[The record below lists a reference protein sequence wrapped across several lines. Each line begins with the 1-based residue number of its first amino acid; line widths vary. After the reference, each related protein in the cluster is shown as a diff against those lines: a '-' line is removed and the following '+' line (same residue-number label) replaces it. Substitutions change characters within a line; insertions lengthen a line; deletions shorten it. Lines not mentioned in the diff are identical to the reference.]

1 MRTTDPGDHDDLPEV
16 PDVPDEPAEGDGA
29 MVSDDEAVRRINR
42 RVSPF
47 GWLGIVAVLGVGG
60 GTGYYMVNAAKVEQ
74 TEADDLTRGRAELA
88 AITERNLSS
97 AETARLV
104 REVYNRYPSRSVR
117 QAARRLLAQL
127 NDPESVPMLI
137 AGLAEPGAGRKQAA
151 LGLAEIGLPA
161 AAAAKS
167 ALLAILPTADPATE
181 RLEVAW
187 ALVVLQEPQAWT
199 MVRQLL
205 EENKLQ
211 TVTNLDGRRIFDPA
225 LVARMAGRA
234 NLHELVTSRSVTSL
248 RLAALSLAEI
258 GTPEVLDDLTI
269 LVQNSDVS
277 ISREAAIG
285 LGRTGDP
292 RAAEPLVRFL
302 NAQPDAREGVLS
314 ALAVS
319 SGAQG
324 LGVIIHSAQDLPTR
338 ATATRL
344 LRDQRDPDAGDALFE
359 ALGIASGTDEVS
371 IGMKRNA
378 VFGLAEIGDPRS
390 VDGLLAY
397 ATHALT
403 HTDPNSTSEA
413 KQALDLIRQVPGA
426 AARAKE
432 GLLAIIRS
440 PAGDF
445 VRTPSIVALSRAGDP
460 SVGPVIGPFLAQP
473 DAMEGAAVALCALH
487 HPDCLG
493 RVLPMVRMP
502 PTLHMVE
509 ETVVDEPVLNSRRT
523 AIRALAWM
531 TYGATP
537 VPPAA
542 RTAAVRELRR
552 IVEDA
557 NDRRSLREEAGYTL
571 AAVADDAALADM
583 AARATDTHVPEEARI
598 YYIYA
603 LRGRATPAIATQL
616 VQTYLRRG
624 TNPDVMRGAAIAA
637 GFGAND
643 ATSDA
648 LIPLLQTT
656 EPQDAGVRFAAA
668 VAVVL
673 GGNNRAA
680 NALLDVLV
688 ANEELAGMMQNEF
701 APRGAGGGA
710 NNATV
715 QENWSLL
722 PLTAPMFEDGR
733 LFRRIEVATI
743 LDAGKLNKHYGWSVT
758 WLTTRLRAGWDNAMG
773 VSAYDVRRFLREAA
787 LGSDGFRRDMA
798 FRGFKLLLD
807 RGSLHALRRQTRVVA
822 ASERARHELMELAGG
837 APGGGGAH

>member
-1 MRTTDPGDHDDLPEV
+1 
-16 PDVPDEPAEGDGA
+16 

-42 RVSPF
+42 RVSPV
-47 GWLGIVAVLGVGG
+47 GWLAILAVLGVGG
-60 GTGYYMVNAAKVEQ
+60 GTGYYMYNSAKQ
-74 TEADDLTRGRAELA
+74 AGTEADDLARGRAELT
-88 AITERNLSS
+88 AITERNLPG

-104 REVYNRYPSRSVR
+104 REVYGRYPSRAVR
-117 QAARRLLAQL
+117 QSARRLLAQL

-137 AGLAEPGAGRKQAA
+137 EGLDEPGAGRKQAA
-151 LGLAEIGLPA
+151 LALAEIGLPA
-161 AAAAKS
+161 AAPAKGR
-167 ALLAILPTADPATE
+167 LLAILPTADPATE
-181 RLEVAW
+181 KLEIAW
-187 ALVVLQEPQAWT
+187 ALVVLQEPQAWPT
-199 MVRQLL
+199 VRQLL
-205 EENKLQ
+205 EQNKLQ
-211 TVTNLDGRRIFDPA
+211 AVTNLDGRRIFDPA
-225 LVARMAGRA
+225 LVARMAGREH
-234 NLHELVTSRSVTSL
+234 LHELVSSTSSTSL

-269 LVQNSDVS
+269 LVHNPDNGV
-277 ISREAAIG
+277 SREAAIG

-292 RAAEPLVRFL
+292 RAADPLVAYL
-302 NAQPDAREGVLS
+302 NSHPNEREGVLS

-371 IGMKRNA
+371 VGMKRNA

-426 AARAKE
+426 SARAKE

-440 PAGDF
+440 PQGDF
-445 VRTPSIVALSRAGDP
+445 VRTPSIIALSRAGDP
-460 SVGPVIGPFLAQP
+460 SVGGVVAPFLSQP
-473 DAMEGAAVALCALH
+473 DAMEGAAVALCALRS
-487 HPDCLG
+487 PDCVG
-493 RVLPMVRMP
+493 RVLPMARMP
-502 PTLHMVE
+502 ANLHMVE
-509 ETVVDEPVLNSRRT
+509 ETVVDEPVLASRRT

-531 TYGATP
+531 TYGPTP
-537 VPPAA
+537 VAPAA

-552 IVEDA
+552 IVEDP

-583 AARATDTHVPEEARI
+583 AAKATDTRVPEEARI

-603 LRGRATPAIATQL
+603 LRGRATPEIATRL

-637 GFGAND
+637 GFGANE

-656 EPQDAGVRFAAA
+656 EAQDAGVRFAAA
-668 VAVVL
+668 IAVVL
-673 GGNNRAA
+673 GGNARAG

-688 ANEELAGMMQNEF
+688 ANDELAGMMQNEF

-733 LFRRIEVATI
+733 VFRRIEVAT
-743 LDAGKLNKHYGWSVT
+743 LLEAGKANKHFGWAVN
-758 WLTTRLRAGWDNAMG
+758 WLTTRLRSGWDNAMG
-773 VSAYDVRRFLREAA
+773 VSAYDVRRLMREAA
-787 LGSDGFRRDMA
+787 LGNDAYRRDMA
-798 FRGFKLLLD
+798 FRGFKVLLD
-807 RGSLHALRRQTRVVA
+807 RGSLHSLRRQTRVTE
-822 ASERARHELMELAGG
+822 ASERARHELMELSGG
-837 APGGGGAH
+837 NSGGTR